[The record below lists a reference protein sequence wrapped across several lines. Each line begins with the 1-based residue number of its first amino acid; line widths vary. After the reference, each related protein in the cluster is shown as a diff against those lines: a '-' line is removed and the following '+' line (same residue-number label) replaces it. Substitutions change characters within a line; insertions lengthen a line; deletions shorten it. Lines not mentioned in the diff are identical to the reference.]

1 MKTSIRRNG
10 FTMIELLFVIVIMGV
25 VGGFALDT
33 VRQYYENIFR
43 THEYT
48 KQVADADHI
57 LEQLSK
63 YFETAINAS
72 IVNLDETNSNT
83 CYGTPGTNNGDFTVA
98 FVAVDNDSL
107 RGINGQPGW
116 SEDTLLQNN
125 NILSAPDADYTAADT
140 IITALYPTSD
150 LNNSAVY
157 DADSMNV
164 NACTRFNW
172 NGGGT
177 EGYHRIT
184 GAPTATTLPLVAGNI
199 ATDGKQKYLMRT
211 AYAFRVLDNGD
222 FKMYSNFRPWLGETY
237 TDTTTR
243 QNLLGQN
250 VAHFSIHYNAQD
262 FQNNANINDRGM
274 IWKLKICMT
283 GIDANLSESV
293 SASQQ
298 ICRER
303 SVHVRY

>member
-72 IVNLDETNSNT
+72 IVNLDETNPNT

-98 FVAVDNDSL
+98 FVAVDDDSL

-125 NILSAPDADYTAADT
+125 NILSALDADYTVADT
-140 IITALYPTSD
+140 IITALYPTSS
-150 LNNSAVY
+150 LVNSAVY
-157 DADSMNV
+157 DADSMDV
-164 NACTRFNW
+164 DACTRFNW
-172 NGGGT
+172 NGLGT
-177 EGYHRIT
+177 QGYHTIT
-184 GAPTATTLPLVAGNI
+184 ATPTATTLPLAIGNA
-199 ATDGKQKYLMRT
+199 ATDGKRKYLMRT
-211 AYAFRVLDNGD
+211 AYAFQVQENGD
-222 FKMYSNFRPWLGETY
+222 FTMYSNFRPWLGETY
-237 TDTTTR
+237 MTATR
-243 QNLLGQN
+243 QDILGQN
-250 VAHFSIHYNAQD
+250 VAHFSINYNAQD

-274 IWKLKICMT
+274 IWKLKVCMT
-283 GIDANLSESV
+283 GIDANLSESTA
-293 SASQQ
+293 ASQQ